1 MWLLR
6 IDTQSNSLC
15 FYVESYYSCG
25 KYKVATVLP
34 ASQFYLHII
43 LQTMSSITFVKR
55 NGFASIIFD
64 YIRFLAALAVVIG
77 HGVARFFGPYSEVN
91 NPTIFEKIFR
101 VLLSGYGSPAVMVF
115 FVLSGMFIGQ
125 SVIRQID
132 NGNFK
137 AGNYFARRLIRLW
150 LVLLPALVL
159 TYFIDTL
166 GVTYLYSDGIYQE
179 NKVFG
184 SINFESLGVDV
195 FFSNLFF
202 LQTIIA
208 PNLGTNGALWSL
220 ANEFWYYVAFPLLY
234 FAVFG
239 KAPLL
244 NKLVLFALTS
254 LLLYFIGA
262 DIAALFLVW
271 LMGVVLLYMP
281 TASIFAR
288 NYKKILTFST
298 LLFIGTLLFVRLSS
312 EFDSKYIERL
322 VCGVSFAI
330 FCFSLMK
337 TEDKFSVTPK
347 HQKVSYELAGFSYTL
362 YLIHTPILC
371 LCRALLIDSEGYW
384 SLNPV
389 NALVFMGVVALIL
402 ALAYGLAKITEFQ
415 THKIYKR
422 FKL

>member
-1 MWLLR
+1 
-6 IDTQSNSLC
+6 
-15 FYVESYYSCG
+15 
-25 KYKVATVLP
+25 
-34 ASQFYLHII
+34 
-43 LQTMSSITFVKR
+43 MSSITFVKR

-64 YIRFLAALAVVIG
+64 YIRFLAALAVVMG
-77 HGVARFFGPYSEVN
+77 HGVARFFGPYSEVT
-91 NPTIFEKIFR
+91 NPTVFEKVFR

-125 SVIRQID
+125 SVIRQIN
-132 NGNFK
+132 NGSFR
-137 AGNYFARRLIRLW
+137 ASNYFARRLIRLW
-150 LVLLPALVL
+150 LVLIPALLL

-166 GVTYLYSDGIYQE
+166 GVTYLNSDGIYQE

-184 SINFESLGVDV
+184 SINLESLGVDV

-220 ANEFWYYVAFPLLY
+220 ANEFWYYIAFPLLY
-234 FAVFG
+234 LAWFG
-239 KAPLL
+239 KTPLL
-244 NKLVLFALTS
+244 NKVFFLAFTS
-254 LLLYFIGA
+254 LTLYFIGV

-271 LMGVVLLYMP
+271 LLGVMLLFMP
-281 TASIFAR
+281 TTSIFVR

-312 EFDSKYIERL
+312 EFDSKYMERL

-337 TEDKFSVTPK
+337 AEDNFAVTPRHEK
-347 HQKVSYELAGFSYTL
+347 LSYELAGFSYTL

-389 NALVFMGVVALIL
+389 NALVFICVVALIL
-402 ALAYGLAKITEFQ
+402 VLAYGLAKITEFQ